1 VQLWRVFGHMQ
12 DSQPAPCG
20 PRSVPM
26 ANDVIVKSRI
36 SVEAKSGLQR
46 LAAGRQIPESALVRE
61 MIEAAVRL
69 TIPAG
74 IGTPMPPNV
83 RRNERLYVRLA
94 PADRVLL
101 ADRAAARA
109 MPSATY
115 VSVLVR
121 SHLRGVTP
129 LPKEELLALKRS
141 IADLGVVVR
150 CLQQI
155 LKGIQLGKAPATGRE
170 VFAQTHKIAGA
181 LWERFRELLKAN
193 ERSWAEG
200 HRAPDR

>member
-1 VQLWRVFGHMQ
+1 
-12 DSQPAPCG
+12 
-20 PRSVPM
+20 M

-36 SVEAKSGLQR
+36 SQEAKAGLQR
-46 LAAGRQIPESALVRE
+46 LAVARQIPESAVVRE

-69 TIPAG
+69 TVPAG
-74 IGTPMPPNV
+74 LGTPLPPAV

-94 PADRVLL
+94 PEDRVLL

-121 SHLRGVTP
+121 SHLRGVAP
-129 LPKEELLALKRS
+129 VPKDELLALKRS

-150 CLQQI
+150 YLNQI
-155 LKGIQLGKAPATGRE
+155 LKAIQLGKAPTTGRE
-170 VFAQTHKIAGA
+170 VFTQTHKIAVA

-200 HRAPDR
+200 HRATDR